1 MSILKFAIFDSS
13 LGNILFVSKDDALIN
28 IRIFNDDASFIKNR
42 FLLKEPDAVESIKSF
57 MNIANQLDAFL
68 KGERIDFHEI
78 HVNLSNLPD
87 FTQRV
92 LKETRKIPYGEV
104 RTYGFIS
111 KRLGYK
117 NAARAVGQALK
128 KNPIPIIIPCHRVIR
143 EDCSIGGYSLGINI
157 KQRLLAIEGI
167 KISSE

>member
-1 MSILKFAIFDSS
+1 MSIIKFAIFDSS
-13 LGNILFVSKDDALIN
+13 FGNILFVSKDDALTN
-28 IRIFNDDASFIKNR
+28 IRFFNDDVSFIKSR
-42 FLLKEPDAVESIKSF
+42 FLATEPDAVESVKSF
-57 MNIANQLDAFL
+57 LNIVKQLDNYM

-78 HVNLSNLPD
+78 HINLSDLPD
-87 FTQRV
+87 FTQKV

-128 KNPIPIIIPCHRVIR
+128 INPIPIIIPCHRVIR
-143 EDCSIGGYSLGINI
+143 EDRLIGGYALGINI

-167 KISSE
+167 KI